1 MRKLGRLICL
11 LMVIAWV
18 LVGVVTP
25 QVDAAKKGD
34 IPEQALAV
42 LQAYGTR
49 FDPNHVLYKDTT
61 IRLEGKAQHG
71 LWHITIH
78 DANNTL
84 VAVVMGDRLTYF
96 YGKGPWIPHLRNL
109 ANSIPRKP

>member
-18 LVGVVTP
+18 LVGAVAP
-25 QVDAAKKGD
+25 QAEAAKKGD

-49 FDPNHVLYKDTT
+49 FNPNHVLYKDTI
-61 IRLEGKAQHG
+61 IRLEGQFYGG

-84 VAVVMGDRLTYF
+84 VARVVGDSLAYF
-96 YGKGPWIPHLRNL
+96 GGKGPWIPHLRNL
-109 ANSIPRKP
+109 AKSIPSKP